1 MSSKAAG
8 MDESLLGT
16 LVFDLI
22 TTAWPLSRAR
32 GGVMCLATSPE
43 RAWNLCMLLRKLLSA
58 LPALVVALA
67 FGAPAVLPQAARA
80 EPVQTGHI
88 EVELVAQE
96 AGAAPGATVYVA
108 LRQKIQPGWHTYWRN
123 PGDAG
128 DSTKIVWTLPPGW
141 TAGDIVWPTP
151 EKSRVG
157 PLLDFAY
164 TGEVLLPVPIS
175 VPANAQVG
183 SIVTLKAAAAFLV
196 CEQVCVPEDAVVTLT
211 LPVVAGTP
219 ATDPKWGAKVAETL
233 AKAPKPAGLKAV
245 FHLEGG
251 VLKLAVTG
259 APLKGADVAGAFFY
273 PYSGKVIEHPPE
285 QKIDCGPEGLTL
297 SLTPGYDFTQGTP
310 PTELAGVLALNGA
323 AYEITATPGAI
334 PAEAGGLGAPPAA
347 PAKAAGS
354 SDGVSLGLPLAV
366 AFAFLGGLILNLMP
380 CVFPILS
387 MKAASLTAHAHD
399 AGKTRAQG
407 LAFLAGVVVTFLVLA
422 GLLIAVRAGGAAVGW
437 GFQLQS
443 PAVVAALAL
452 LMLLVALNMSGV
464 FEVGASV
471 QGVASGAGGTGVAGA
486 FLTGALAVV
495 VAAPCTAPFMAG
507 ALGYALTQPP
517 LLSLAVFLALALGF
531 AAPFVLLAFVPAL
544 LSRLPRPGPWM
555 DVLKKGLAFPMYAT
569 AAWLAW
575 VFSQQTGSIP
585 LAALLAA
592 SVLVA
597 FAGWLYGL
605 GQARSIAGKNG
616 VAAFVIAGL
625 SVLAAIALVVAGVRA
640 MPSASASTAPAAALS
655 SGPGLPAETWSPEK
669 VAALQAQGKVVM
681 VDFTADWCVTCKVNE
696 GTALKG
702 QRVIDA
708 FKASNA
714 VYLKADWTKR
724 DAVIAAALAEH
735 GRAGVPLYLVY
746 PKGSGAP
753 VVLPQLLTEGLVVEA
768 VEKAA
773 KG

>member
-1 MSSKAAG
+1 MF
-8 MDESLLGT
+8 
-16 LVFDLI
+16 V
-22 TTAWPLSRAR
+22 RR
-32 GGVMCLATSPE
+32 
-43 RAWNLCMLLRKLLSA
+43 LLSLVPALLIAAALVCPA
-58 LPALVVALA
+58 LP
-67 FGAPAVLPQAARA
+67 GAARA
-80 EPVQTGHI
+80 APVQTGHI
-88 EVELVAQE
+88 EVELVGQE
-96 AGAAPGATVYVA
+96 AGAAPGATLFVA

-128 DSTKIVWTLPPGW
+128 DATRIVWTLPPGW
-141 TAGDIVWPTP
+141 SAGDIVWPTP

-157 PLLDFAY
+157 PLLDYAY
-164 TGEVLLPVPIS
+164 TGQVLLPTPIT
-175 VPANAQVG
+175 VPADARVG
-183 SIVTLKAAAAFLV
+183 SVVTLKAAAAFLV
-196 CEQVCVPEDAVVTLT
+196 CEQVCVPEDAVVSLT
-211 LPVVAGTP
+211 LPVVAGMP
-219 ATDPKWGAKVAETL
+219 AADPVWGPKIAETL

-245 FHLEGG
+245 FSLQGP

-259 APLKGADVAGAFFY
+259 PPLAGADLAGAYFY
-273 PYSGKVIEHPPE
+273 PYSGKAIEHPPE
-285 QKIDCGPEGLTL
+285 QGIERGPRGLTL
-297 SLTPGYDFTQGTP
+297 SLTPGYDFTQGAP
-310 PTELAGVLALNGA
+310 PAQLAGVLALNGA
-323 AYEITATPGAI
+323 AYEVTATAGTI
-334 PAEAGGLGAPPAA
+334 PADAQGLGPPAA
-347 PAKAAGS
+347 PAKAAGA
-354 SDGVSLGLPLAV
+354 SLGVPLAV
-366 AFAFLGGLILNLMP
+366 AFAVLGGLILNLMP

-387 MKAASLTAHAHD
+387 MKAASLAAHAHQP
-399 AGKTRAQG
+399 GRTRLQG

-443 PAVVAALAL
+443 PPVVAALSL

-471 QGVASGAGGTGVAGA
+471 QGVGSGAGGDGAAGA
-486 FLTGALAVV
+486 FLTGTLAVV

-517 LLSLAVFLALALGF
+517 LLSLAVFLGLALGF
-531 AAPFVLLAFVPAL
+531 AAPFVLLAFIPGL
-544 LSRLPRPGPWM
+544 LARLPRPGPWM
-555 DVLKKGLAFPMYAT
+555 DLLKKGLAFPMYAT

-575 VFSQQTGSIP
+575 VYSQQTGSIP

-597 FAGWLYGL
+597 FAAWLYGL
-605 GQARSIAGKNG
+605 AQARRIAGQG
-616 VAAFVIAGL
+616 AAVPFG
-625 SVLAAIALVVAGVRA
+625 
-640 MPSASASTAPAAALS
+640 AAALS
-655 SGPGLPAETWSPEK
+655 LVAAVVLVGVGLRAAPAPASTAQAASPAPAGPGLAAEPWSPEK

-702 QRVIDA
+702 QRLADA

-714 VYLKADWTKR
+714 VLLRADWTKR
-724 DAVIAAALAEH
+724 DATIAAALAEH

-753 VVLPQLLTEGLVVEA
+753 VILPQLLTEGLVIEA

-773 KG
+773 S

>member
-1 MSSKAAG
+1 
-8 MDESLLGT
+8 
-16 LVFDLI
+16 
-22 TTAWPLSRAR
+22 
-32 GGVMCLATSPE
+32 MCLAHLVLG
-43 RAWNLCMLLRKLLSA
+43 RAWNPFMSLRKLFA
-58 LPALVVALA
+58 VLPALVIALLL
-67 FGAPAVLPQAARA
+67 GAPALTGTAKAD
-80 EPVQTGHI
+80 PVQTGHI
-88 EVELVAQE
+88 EVELVSQE
-96 AGAAPGATVYVA
+96 AGAAPGSTVYVA

-128 DSTKIVWTLPPGW
+128 DATRIVWTLPAGW

-175 VPANAQVG
+175 VPANARVG
-183 SIVTLKAAAAFLV
+183 SVVTLKAAAAFLV
-196 CEQVCVPEDAVVTLT
+196 CEQVCVPEDAVVILT

-219 ATDPKWGAKVAETL
+219 GTDPRWGARVAETL

-245 FHLEGG
+245 FALQGS

-259 APLKGADVAGAFFY
+259 APLKGADVSGAFFY

-285 QKIDCGPEGLTL
+285 QAIERGPEGLTL
-297 SLTPGYDFTQGTP
+297 SLTPGYDFTQAEQKP
-310 PTELAGVLALNGA
+310 SELAGVLALNGA
-323 AYEITATPGAI
+323 AYEITATPGTI

-354 SDGVSLGLPLAV
+354 AQGASLGLPLAV

-399 AGKTRAQG
+399 AGRTRVQG

-443 PAVVAALAL
+443 PAVVAGLAL

-471 QGVASGAGGTGVAGA
+471 QGVASGASGNGLGGS

-507 ALGYALTQPP
+507 ALGFALTQPP
-517 LLSLAVFLALALGF
+517 LAALLVFLGLAIGF
-531 AAPFVLLAFVPAL
+531 AAPFVLLAFIPGL
-544 LSRLPRPGPWM
+544 LARLPRPGPWM

-575 VFSQQTGSIP
+575 VYSQQTGSIP

-597 FAGWLYGL
+597 FAAWLYGL
-605 GQARSIAGKNG
+605 AQARSIAGKG
-616 VAAFVIAGL
+616 AAIPF
-625 SVLAAIALVVAGVRA
+625 VLAALSLVAALVLVVAGVRA
-640 MPSASASTAPAAALS
+640 APAASAPAAAS
-655 SGPGLPAETWSPEK
+655 TEISAGPGLAAEPWSPEK
-669 VAALQAQGKVVM
+669 VKELQAQGKVVM

-702 QRVIDA
+702 QRLVDA
-708 FKASNA
+708 FKTSDA
-714 VYLKADWTKR
+714 VLLRADWTKR

-746 PKGSGAP
+746 PKGGGEP
-753 VVLPQLLTEGLVVEA
+753 VILPQLLTEGLVIEA

>member
-1 MSSKAAG
+1 MCLAPP
-8 MDESLLGT
+8 SLLGG
-16 LVFDLI
+16 
-22 TTAWPLSRAR
+22 S
-32 GGVMCLATSPE
+32 
-43 RAWNLCMLLRKLLSA
+43 AWNSFMSLRKLFA
-58 LPALVVALA
+58 VLPALMIALLMGSQMA
-67 FGAPAVLPQAARA
+67 KA

-88 EVELVAQE
+88 EVELVSQE
-96 AGAAPGATVYVA
+96 AGAAPGSTVYVA

-128 DSTKIVWTLPPGW
+128 DATRIVWTLPAGW

-175 VPANAQVG
+175 VPANAPVG
-183 SIVTLKAAAAFLV
+183 SVVTLKAAAAFLV

-211 LPVVAGTP
+211 LPVVAGVP
-219 ATDPKWGAKVAETL
+219 GADPKWGDKVAETL

-245 FHLEGG
+245 FQLQGG

-259 APLKGADVAGAFFY
+259 APLKGADMSGAFFY

-285 QKIDCGPEGLTL
+285 QAIERGPEGLTL
-297 SLTPGYDFTQGTP
+297 SLTPGYDFTQAEEK
-310 PTELAGVLALNGA
+310 PTELSGVLALNDA
-323 AYEITATPGAI
+323 AYEITATPGTI
-334 PAEAGGLGAPPAA
+334 PATAGGLGAPPAA
-347 PAKAAGS
+347 APALK
-354 SDGVSLGLPLAV
+354 DGVVKFDNNLGLPLAV

-399 AGKTRAQG
+399 AGKTRVQG

-471 QGVASGAGGTGVAGA
+471 QGVASGASGSGIGGS
-486 FLTGALAVV
+486 FLTGALAVL

-517 LLSLAVFLALALGF
+517 LLSLAVFLGLALGF
-531 AAPFVLLAFVPAL
+531 AAPFVILAFAPAL
-544 LSRLPRPGPWM
+544 LARLPRPGPWM

-585 LAALLAA
+585 LAVLLAA

-597 FAGWLYGL
+597 FAAWLYGL
-605 GQARSIAGKNG
+605 AQERRIAGKG
-616 VAAFVIAGL
+616 AAVPF
-625 SVLAAIALVVAGVRA
+625 VLAALSLVAAVALVAVGVRA
-640 MPSASASTAPAAALS
+640 APAASAPATASAELS
-655 SGPGLPAETWSPEK
+655 TGPGLASEPWSPEK
-669 VAALQAQGKVVM
+669 VAALQAEGKVVM

-702 QRVIDA
+702 QRLVDA
-708 FKASNA
+708 FQANDA
-714 VYLKADWTKR
+714 VLLRADWTKR

-746 PKGSGAP
+746 PKGGGQP
-753 VVLPQLLTEGLVVEA
+753 VILPQLLTQGLVIEA
-768 VEKAA
+768 IETAA

>member
-1 MSSKAAG
+1 
-8 MDESLLGT
+8 
-16 LVFDLI
+16 
-22 TTAWPLSRAR
+22 
-32 GGVMCLATSPE
+32 
-43 RAWNLCMLLRKLLSA
+43 MLLRRLYSV
-58 LPALVVALA
+58 LPALMVALLLA
-67 FGAPAVLPQAARA
+67 TPLLAAKA
-80 EPVQTGHI
+80 LADPVQSGHI
-88 EVELVAQE
+88 EAELVSQE
-96 AGAAPGATVYVA
+96 AGAAPGATVFVA

-128 DSTKIVWTLPPGW
+128 DATRIVWTLPPGW

-175 VPANAQVG
+175 VPADAKVG

-211 LPVVAGTP
+211 LPVVSGVP
-219 ATDPKWGAKVAETL
+219 AADPKWGAKVAETL

-245 FHLEGG
+245 FALQGG

-259 APLKGADVAGAFFY
+259 PPLKGADMSGAFFY

-285 QKIDCGPEGLTL
+285 QAIERGPDGLTL

-310 PTELAGVLALNGA
+310 PAELSGVLALNGA
-323 AYEITATPGAI
+323 AYEVTATAGAI
-334 PAEAGGLGAPPAA
+334 PPGAGGLGVPAA

-354 SDGVSLGLPLAV
+354 SLGLPLAV

-387 MKAASLTAHAHD
+387 MKATSLTSHAHD
-399 AGKTRAQG
+399 AGKTRLQG
-407 LAFLAGVVVTFLVLA
+407 LAFLAGVVITFLALA
-422 GLLIAVRAGGAAVGW
+422 GLLIAVRAGGDAVGW

-443 PAVVAALAL
+443 PPVVAALSL

-471 QGVASGAGGTGVAGA
+471 QGVASGASGQGLAGS

-517 LLSLAVFLALALGF
+517 LVALAVFLGLALGF
-531 AAPFVLLAFVPAL
+531 AAPFVLLAFIPGL
-544 LSRLPRPGPWM
+544 LARLPRPGPWM

-569 AAWLAW
+569 AAWLTW
-575 VFSQQTGSIP
+575 VFSQQTGGVP
-585 LAALLAA
+585 LALILAA
-592 SVLVA
+592 AVLTA
-597 FAGWLYGL
+597 FAAWLYGL
-605 GQARSIAGKNG
+605 GQARRIEGKGAAVPFGIA
-616 VAAFVIAGL
+616 AL
-625 SVLAAIALVVAGVRA
+625 SLLAAIALVVGAVRA
-640 MPSASASTAPAAALS
+640 APASTPSAAAPDAAPA
-655 SGPGLPAETWSPEK
+655 GPGLASEPWSPER
-669 VAALQAQGKVVM
+669 VAALRAEGKVVM

-696 GTALKG
+696 GAALKG
-702 QRVIDA
+702 QRLADA
-708 FKASNA
+708 FKAHDA
-714 VYLKADWTKR
+714 VLLRADWTKR

-746 PKGSGAP
+746 PKGGGAP
-753 VVLPQLLTEGLVVEA
+753 AILPQLLTEGLVIEA

>member
-1 MSSKAAG
+1 MS
-8 MDESLLGT
+8 
-16 LVFDLI
+16 
-22 TTAWPLSRAR
+22 
-32 GGVMCLATSPE
+32 
-43 RAWNLCMLLRKLLSA
+43 LRKLFSA
-58 LPALVVALA
+58 VPALVAALLL
-67 FGAPAVLPQAARA
+67 GAPAFTGVARA
-80 EPVQTGHI
+80 QPVQTGHI
-88 EVELVAQE
+88 EVELVSQE
-96 AGAAPGATVYVA
+96 AGAAPGATVFVA

-128 DSTKIVWTLPPGW
+128 DATRIAWTLPAGW

-183 SIVTLKAAAAFLV
+183 SVVTLKAAAAFLV

-211 LPVVAGTP
+211 LPVVAGMP
-219 ATDPKWGAKVAETL
+219 AADPKWGAKVADTL

-245 FHLEGG
+245 FSLQGS

-259 APLKGADVAGAFFY
+259 APLKGADVSGAFFY

-285 QKIDCGPEGLTL
+285 QAIERGPEGLTL
-297 SLTPGYDFTQGTP
+297 SLTPGYDFTQAEAK

-323 AYEITATPGAI
+323 AYEITATPGTI
-334 PAEAGGLGAPPAA
+334 PAEAGGLGAPTA
-347 PAKAAGS
+347 PTKAAS
-354 SDGVSLGLPLAV
+354 SEDAGFSLPLAV

-399 AGKTRAQG
+399 AGKTRVQG
-407 LAFLAGVVVTFLVLA
+407 LAFLVGVVVTFLVLA
-422 GLLIAVRAGGAAVGW
+422 GALIAVRAGGAAVGW

-443 PAVVAALAL
+443 PAVVAGLAL

-471 QGVASGAGGTGVAGA
+471 QGVGSGASGGGLGGS

-517 LLSLAVFLALALGF
+517 LASLLVFLGLALGF
-531 AAPFVLLAFVPAL
+531 AAPFVLLAFIPGL
-544 LSRLPRPGPWM
+544 LARLPRPGPWM

-575 VFSQQTGSIP
+575 VYSQQTGSIP

-592 SVLVA
+592 SVLTA

-605 GQARSIAGKNG
+605 AQARQISGKG
-616 VAAFVIAGL
+616 AAVPFVLAGL
-625 SVLAAIALVVAGVRA
+625 SVIAAVALVVAGVRA
-640 MPSASASTAPAAALS
+640 VPAASTSTAGPSAELST
-655 SGPGLPAETWSPEK
+655 GPGLAAEVWSPEK
-669 VAALQAQGKVVM
+669 VKALQAEGKVVM

-702 QRVIDA
+702 QRVVDA
-708 FKASNA
+708 FKTSNA
-714 VYLKADWTKR
+714 IYLRADWTKR
-724 DAVIAAALAEH
+724 DATIAAALAEH

-746 PKGSGAP
+746 PKGSGEPA
-753 VVLPQLLTEGLVVEA
+753 VLPQLLTEGLVIEA

>member
-1 MSSKAAG
+1 
-8 MDESLLGT
+8 
-16 LVFDLI
+16 
-22 TTAWPLSRAR
+22 
-32 GGVMCLATSPE
+32 MCLAPL
-43 RAWNLCMLLRKLLSA
+43 LCLGPRLEPFMSLRKLFA
-58 LPALVVALA
+58 VLPALMVALLL
-67 FGAPAVLPQAARA
+67 GAPLLSGKAQAQ
-80 EPVQTGHI
+80 PVQTGHI
-88 EVELVAQE
+88 EVELVSQE
-96 AGAAPGATVYVA
+96 AGATPGSTVYVA

-128 DSTKIVWTLPPGW
+128 DATKIVWTLPAGW

-183 SIVTLKAAAAFLV
+183 SVVTLKAAAAFLV

-211 LPVVAGTP
+211 LPVVAGAP
-219 ATDPKWGAKVAETL
+219 GMDPKWGEKVARTL

-245 FHLEGG
+245 FDLQGG

-285 QKIDCGPEGLTL
+285 QAIERGPEGLTL
-297 SLTPGYDFTQGTP
+297 SLTPGYDFIQAEAK

-323 AYEITATPGAI
+323 AYEITATPGTI

-347 PAKAAGS
+347 AKAAGS
-354 SDGVSLGLPLAV
+354 AGGATLGLPLAV
-366 AFAFLGGLILNLMP
+366 VFAFLGGLILNLMP

-399 AGKTRAQG
+399 AGKTRVQG

-452 LMLLVALNMSGV
+452 LMMLVALNMSGV

-471 QGVASGAGGTGVAGA
+471 QNAASGAGGGSGLGGS

-517 LLSLAVFLALALGF
+517 LASLLVFLGLALGF
-531 AAPFVLLAFVPAL
+531 AAPFVLLAFIPGL
-544 LSRLPRPGPWM
+544 LGRLPRPGPWM

-575 VFSQQTGSIP
+575 VFSQQAGSIP

-597 FAGWLYGL
+597 FAAWLYGL
-605 GQARSIAGKNG
+605 GQARSIAGKG
-616 VAAFVIAGL
+616 AAAPFVLAAL
-625 SVLAAIALVVAGVRA
+625 SLAAAIALVAVGVRA
-640 MPSASASTAPAAALS
+640 VPAASTPSAASGVEASA
-655 SGPGLPAETWSPEK
+655 GPGLNAEPWSPEK
-669 VAALQAQGKVVM
+669 VKALQAEGKVVM

-696 GTALKG
+696 GAALKG
-702 QRVIDA
+702 QRQLDA
-708 FKASNA
+708 FKANDA
-714 VYLKADWTKR
+714 VLLRADWTKR
-724 DAVIAAALAEH
+724 DATIAAALAEH

-746 PKGSGAP
+746 PKGSGEPAI
-753 VVLPQLLTEGLVVEA
+753 LPQLLTEGLVIEA

>member
-1 MSSKAAG
+1 MS
-8 MDESLLGT
+8 
-16 LVFDLI
+16 
-22 TTAWPLSRAR
+22 
-32 GGVMCLATSPE
+32 
-43 RAWNLCMLLRKLLSA
+43 LRKLFA
-58 LPALVVALA
+58 VLPALMVALVL
-67 FGAPAVLPQAARA
+67 GAPVFTGAANA

-88 EVELVAQE
+88 EVELVSQE
-96 AGAAPGATVYVA
+96 AGVAPGSTVYVA

-128 DSTKIVWTLPPGW
+128 DATRIVWTLPAGW

-175 VPANAQVG
+175 VPADAQVG
-183 SIVTLKAAAAFLV
+183 SVVTLKAAAAFLV

-211 LPVVAGTP
+211 LPVVAGMP
-219 ATDPKWGAKVAETL
+219 GTDPKWGAKVAETL

-245 FHLEGG
+245 FELQGS

-259 APLKGADVAGAFFY
+259 APLKGADVSGAFFY

-285 QKIDCGPEGLTL
+285 QAIERGPEGLTL
-297 SLTPGYDFTQGTP
+297 SLTPGYDFTQAEAK
-310 PTELAGVLALNGA
+310 PTELSGVLALNGA
-323 AYEITATPGAI
+323 AYEITATPGTI
-334 PAEAGGLGAPPAA
+334 PATAGGLGAPPAA
-347 PAKAAGS
+347 KGKAHGS
-354 SDGVSLGLPLAV
+354 TEGASLGLPLAV

-399 AGKTRAQG
+399 AGKTRVQG

-471 QGVASGAGGTGVAGA
+471 QGVASGASGSGIGGS
-486 FLTGALAVV
+486 FLTGTLAVL

-517 LLSLAVFLALALGF
+517 LLSLAVFLGLALGF
-531 AAPFVLLAFVPAL
+531 AAPFVILAFVPAL
-544 LSRLPRPGPWM
+544 LGRLPRPGPWM

-597 FAGWLYGL
+597 FAAWLYGL
-605 GQARSIAGKNG
+605 AQERRISGKG
-616 VAAFVIAGL
+616 AAVPF
-625 SVLAAIALVVAGVRA
+625 VLAALSLVAAVALVVVGVRA
-640 MPSASASTAPAAALS
+640 APAASAPAAGTS
-655 SGPGLPAETWSPEK
+655 AEAPAGPGLASEPWSPEK
-669 VAALQAQGKVVM
+669 VKALQAEGKVVM

-702 QRVIDA
+702 QRLVDA
-708 FKASNA
+708 FKASDA
-714 VYLKADWTKR
+714 VLLRADWTKR
-724 DAVIAAALAEH
+724 DATIAAALAEH

-746 PKGSGAP
+746 PKGSGDP
-753 VVLPQLLTEGLVVEA
+753 VILPQLLTEGLVIEA
-768 VEKAA
+768 IEKAA

>member
-1 MSSKAAG
+1 MS
-8 MDESLLGT
+8 
-16 LVFDLI
+16 
-22 TTAWPLSRAR
+22 
-32 GGVMCLATSPE
+32 
-43 RAWNLCMLLRKLLSA
+43 LRKLFA
-58 LPALVVALA
+58 VVPALMGALLL
-67 FGAPAVLPQAARA
+67 GAPLLAGAAKA

-88 EVELVAQE
+88 EVELVSQE
-96 AGAAPGATVYVA
+96 AGAVPGGVVYVA

-128 DSTKIVWTLPPGW
+128 DATKIVWTLPAGW

-164 TGEVLLPVPIS
+164 TGEVLLPVPIT

-183 SIVTLKAAAAFLV
+183 SVVTLKAAAAFLV

-211 LPVVAGTP
+211 LPVVAGMP
-219 ATDPKWGAKVAETL
+219 QADPKWGAKVADTL

-245 FHLEGG
+245 FELRGS

-259 APLKGADVAGAFFY
+259 APLKGADVSGAFFY

-285 QKIDCGPEGLTL
+285 QAIERGPEGLTL
-297 SLTPGYDFTQGTP
+297 SLTPGYDFTQAEAK

-323 AYEITATPGAI
+323 AYEITATPGTI

-354 SDGVSLGLPLAV
+354 AQGASLGLPLAV
-366 AFAFLGGLILNLMP
+366 AFAFLGGLVLNLMP

-387 MKAASLTAHAHD
+387 MKAASLTTHAHH
-399 AGKTRAQG
+399 AGKARVQG
-407 LAFLAGVVVTFLVLA
+407 LAFLAGVVVTFLLLA

-443 PAVVAALAL
+443 PVVVAGLAL

-471 QGVASGAGGTGVAGA
+471 QGVGAGAGGNGVGGS
-486 FLTGALAVV
+486 FLTGALAVL

-517 LLSLAVFLALALGF
+517 LLSLAVFLGLALGF
-531 AAPFVLLAFVPAL
+531 AAPFVILAFAPAL

-575 VFSQQTGSIP
+575 VYSQQTGSIP

-597 FAGWLYGL
+597 FAAWLYGL
-605 GQARSIAGKNG
+605 AQARSIAGKG
-616 VAAFVIAGL
+616 AAVPF
-625 SVLAAIALVVAGVRA
+625 VLAALSLVAAAALVVLGVRA
-640 MPSASASTAPAAALS
+640 VPAASAPAAATTAQAPA
-655 SGPGLPAETWSPEK
+655 GPGLSAEAWSPEK
-669 VAALQAQGKVVM
+669 VAALQAEGKVVM

-702 QRVIDA
+702 QRLVDA
-708 FKASNA
+708 FKASDA
-714 VYLKADWTKR
+714 VLLRADWTKR
-724 DAVIAAALAEH
+724 DATIAAALAEH
-735 GRAGVPLYLVY
+735 GRVGVPLYLVY
-746 PKGSGAP
+746 PKGSGEP
-753 VVLPQLLTEGLVVEA
+753 VILPQLLTEGLVIEA
-768 VEKAA
+768 IEKAA
-773 KG
+773 S

>member
-1 MSSKAAG
+1 M
-8 MDESLLGT
+8 
-16 LVFDLI
+16 
-22 TTAWPLSRAR
+22 PLRRLFA
-32 GGVMCLATSPE
+32 V
-43 RAWNLCMLLRKLLSA
+43 
-58 LPALVVALA
+58 LPALVILLCA
-67 FGAPAVLPQAARA
+67 GAMGLGGPAKAD
-80 EPVQTGHI
+80 PVQTGHI
-88 EVELVAQE
+88 EVELVSQE
-96 AGAAPGATVYVA
+96 AGAAPGSTVYVA

-128 DSTKIVWTLPPGW
+128 DATRIVWTLPAGW

-183 SIVTLKAAAAFLV
+183 SVVTLKAAAAFLV

-211 LPVVAGTP
+211 LPVVAGVP
-219 ATDPKWGAKVAETL
+219 DADPKWGAKVAETL

-245 FHLEGG
+245 FELQGS

-259 APLKGADVAGAFFY
+259 APLKGADLSGAFFY

-285 QKIDCGPEGLTL
+285 QAIERGPEGLTL
-297 SLTPGYDFTQGTP
+297 SLTPGYDFTQAEAK

-334 PAEAGGLGAPPAA
+334 PAGAGGLGAPPAA
-347 PAKAAGS
+347 PAKAHGS
-354 SDGVSLGLPLAV
+354 AEGASLGLPLAV

-399 AGKTRAQG
+399 AGRTRVQG
-407 LAFLAGVVVTFLVLA
+407 LAFLAGVVVTFLALA

-443 PAVVAALAL
+443 PAVVAGLAL

-471 QGVASGAGGTGVAGA
+471 QGVASGAGGSGLGGS

-507 ALGYALTQPP
+507 ALGFALTQPP
-517 LLSLAVFLALALGF
+517 LASLLVFLALALGF
-531 AAPFVLLAFVPAL
+531 AAPFVLLAFIPGL
-544 LSRLPRPGPWM
+544 LARLPRPGPWM

-575 VFSQQTGSIP
+575 VYSQQTGSIP

-597 FAGWLYGL
+597 FAAWLYGL
-605 GQARSIAGKNG
+605 AQARSIAGKG
-616 VAAFVIAGL
+616 AVVPF
-625 SVLAAIALVVAGVRA
+625 VLAALSLVAAVALVVAGVRA
-640 MPSASASTAPAAALS
+640 APAASTPAVAS
-655 SGPGLPAETWSPEK
+655 TEVAAGPGLASEPWSPEK
-669 VAALQAQGKVVM
+669 VKALQAQGKVVM

-702 QRVIDA
+702 QRLVDA
-708 FKASNA
+708 FKASDA
-714 VYLKADWTKR
+714 VLLRADWTRR
-724 DAVIAAALAEH
+724 DATIAAALAEH

-746 PKGSGAP
+746 PKGSGEP
-753 VVLPQLLTEGLVVEA
+753 VILPQLLTEGLVIEA
-768 VEKAA
+768 VETAA
-773 KG
+773 RS

>member
-1 MSSKAAG
+1 MLSGEAKA
-8 MDESLLGT
+8 D
-16 LVFDLI
+16 
-22 TTAWPLSRAR
+22 
-32 GGVMCLATSPE
+32 
-43 RAWNLCMLLRKLLSA
+43 
-58 LPALVVALA
+58 
-67 FGAPAVLPQAARA
+67 
-80 EPVQTGHI
+80 PVQTGHI
-88 EVELVAQE
+88 EVELVSQE
-96 AGAAPGATVYVA
+96 AGAAPGSTVYVA
-108 LRQKIQPGWHTYWRN
+108 LSQKIQPGWHTYWRN

-128 DSTKIVWTLPPGW
+128 DATKIVWTLPPGW

-175 VPANAQVG
+175 VPADAQVG
-183 SIVTLKAAAAFLV
+183 SVVTLKAAAAFLV

-211 LPVVAGTP
+211 LPVVAGVP
-219 ATDPKWGAKVAETL
+219 SMDPKWGAKVAQAL

-245 FHLEGG
+245 FDLQGS

-259 APLKGADVAGAFFY
+259 PQLKGADVSGAFFY
-273 PYSGKVIEHPPE
+273 PYSGKAIEHPPE
-285 QKIDCGPEGLTL
+285 QAIERGPEGLTL
-297 SLTPGYDFTQGTP
+297 SLTPGYDFTQAEQR
-310 PTELAGVLALNGA
+310 PTELSGVLALNGV
-323 AYEITATPGAI
+323 AYEITAVAGTI

-347 PAKAAGS
+347 PAKASNSAEGAG
-354 SDGVSLGLPLAV
+354 LGLPLAV

-399 AGKTRAQG
+399 AGKTRVQG
-407 LAFLAGVVVTFLVLA
+407 LAFLVGVVVTFLALA

-471 QGVASGAGGTGVAGA
+471 QNAASGAGGGASGDGMAGS
-486 FLTGALAVV
+486 FLTGALAVL

-517 LLSLAVFLALALGF
+517 LLSLAVFLGLALGF
-531 AAPFVLLAFVPAL
+531 AAPFVILAFVPGL
-544 LSRLPRPGPWM
+544 LGRLPRPGPWM

-575 VFSQQTGSIP
+575 VYSQQTGSIP

-592 SVLVA
+592 AVLVA

-605 GQARSIAGKNG
+605 GQARQIVGKG
-616 VAAFVIAGL
+616 AAVPFGLAVLSVAAAV
-625 SVLAAIALVVAGVRA
+625 ALVVVGVRA
-640 MPSASASTAPAAALS
+640 VPATPAPTAAASAEASA
-655 SGPGLPAETWSPEK
+655 GPGLAAEAWSPEK
-669 VAALQAQGKVVM
+669 VKALQAEGKVVM

-696 GTALKG
+696 GAALKG
-702 QRVIDA
+702 QRVVDA
-708 FKASNA
+708 FKANDA

-724 DAVIAAALAEH
+724 DVTIAAALAEH

-746 PKGSGAP
+746 PKGSGEPA
-753 VVLPQLLTEGLVVEA
+753 VLPQLLTEGLVIEA
-768 VEKAA
+768 IEKAA

>member
-1 MSSKAAG
+1 MS
-8 MDESLLGT
+8 
-16 LVFDLI
+16 
-22 TTAWPLSRAR
+22 
-32 GGVMCLATSPE
+32 
-43 RAWNLCMLLRKLLSA
+43 LRKLFSA
-58 LPALVVALA
+58 VPALVVALLL
-67 FGAPAVLPQAARA
+67 GAPALTGAAQA
-80 EPVQTGHI
+80 EPVHTGHI
-88 EVELVAQE
+88 EVELVSQE
-96 AGAAPGATVYVA
+96 AGATPGSTVFVA

-128 DSTKIVWTLPPGW
+128 DATRIAWTLPPGW

-183 SIVTLKAAAAFLV
+183 SVVTLKAAAAFLV

-211 LPVVAGTP
+211 LPVVAGMP
-219 ATDPKWGAKVAETL
+219 QADPNWGAKVADTL

-245 FHLEGG
+245 FNLQGS

-259 APLKGADVAGAFFY
+259 APLKGADFAGAFFY

-285 QKIDCGPEGLTL
+285 QAIERGPEGLTL
-297 SLTPGYDFTQGTP
+297 SLTPGYDFTQAEAK

-323 AYEITATPGAI
+323 AYEITATPGTI
-334 PAEAGGLGAPPAA
+334 PAAAGGLGAP
-347 PAKAAGS
+347 AKASSEGAGFS
-354 SDGVSLGLPLAV
+354 LPLAV
-366 AFAFLGGLILNLMP
+366 AFAFIGGLILNLMP

-399 AGKTRAQG
+399 AGKTRVQG
-407 LAFLAGVVVTFLVLA
+407 LAFLVGVVVTFLALA
-422 GLLIAVRAGGAAVGW
+422 GALIAVRAGGTAVGW

-471 QGVASGAGGTGVAGA
+471 QGVASGAGGGGGLGGS

-517 LLSLAVFLALALGF
+517 LASLLVFLGLALGF
-531 AAPFVLLAFVPAL
+531 AAPFVLLAFIPGL
-544 LSRLPRPGPWM
+544 LARLPRPGPWM

-575 VFSQQTGSIP
+575 VYSQQTGSIP

-597 FAGWLYGL
+597 FAAWLYGL
-605 GQARSIAGKNG
+605 AQGRQIAGKSAI
-616 VAAFVIAGL
+616 VPFVVAGL
-625 SVLAAIALVVAGVRA
+625 SVIAAVALVVVGVRA
-640 MPSASASTAPAAALS
+640 VPATSAPAATAS
-655 SGPGLPAETWSPEK
+655 AEAPAGPGLAAEVWSPEK
-669 VAALQAQGKVVM
+669 VKALQAEGKVVM

-702 QRVIDA
+702 QRLVEA

-724 DAVIAAALAEH
+724 DATIAAALSEH

-746 PKGSGAP
+746 PKGSGEP
-753 VVLPQLLTEGLVVEA
+753 VILPQLLTEGLVIEA
-768 VEKAA
+768 IEKAA

>member
-1 MSSKAAG
+1 MS
-8 MDESLLGT
+8 
-16 LVFDLI
+16 
-22 TTAWPLSRAR
+22 
-32 GGVMCLATSPE
+32 
-43 RAWNLCMLLRKLLSA
+43 LRKLLA
-58 LPALVVALA
+58 VLPALMIALLL
-67 FGAPAVLPQAARA
+67 GAPLVAGTARA
-80 EPVQTGHI
+80 QPVQTGHI
-88 EVELVAQE
+88 EVELVSQE
-96 AGAAPGATVYVA
+96 AGAAPGSTVYVA
-108 LRQKIQPGWHTYWRN
+108 LRQKILPGWHTYWRN

-128 DSTKIVWTLPPGW
+128 DATKVTWTLPDGW

-157 PLLDFAY
+157 PLLDFSY
-164 TGEVLLPVPIS
+164 SGEVLLPVPIS

-196 CEQVCVPEDAVVTLT
+196 CEQVCVPEDAVVTLS
-211 LPVVAGTP
+211 LPVVAGAP
-219 ATDPKWGAKVAETL
+219 GPDPKWGAQVTEVL

-245 FHLEGG
+245 FQLDGS

-259 APLKGADVAGAFFY
+259 APLKGADVSNAFFF

-285 QKIDCGPEGLTL
+285 QKIERGPEGLTL
-297 SLTPGYDFTQGTP
+297 SLTPGYDFIQGETK

-334 PAEAGGLGAPPAA
+334 PAAAGGLGAPA
-347 PAKAAGS
+347 PTSKAA
-354 SDGVSLGLPLAV
+354 DGGAALGLPLAV

-399 AGKTRAQG
+399 AGKTRVQG

-471 QGVASGAGGTGVAGA
+471 QGVASGASGDGIGGS

-517 LLSLAVFLALALGF
+517 LLSLAVFLGLALGF
-531 AAPFVLLAFVPAL
+531 AAPFVLLAFIPGL
-544 LSRLPRPGPWM
+544 LARLPRPGPWM

-605 GQARSIAGKNG
+605 AQGRRIEGKG
-616 VAAFVIAGL
+616 ATVPF
-625 SVLAAIALVVAGVRA
+625 VLAALSVIAAVALVVVGVRA
-640 MPSASASTAPAAALS
+640 APAASTATASAEAPA
-655 SGPGLPAETWSPEK
+655 GPGLAAEVWSPEK
-669 VAALQAQGKVVM
+669 VKELQAQGKVVM

-696 GTALKG
+696 GAALKG
-702 QRVIDA
+702 QRLADA
-708 FKASNA
+708 FKASDA
-714 VYLKADWTKR
+714 VLLRADWTKR
-724 DAVIAAALAEH
+724 DATIAAALAEH

-746 PKGSGAP
+746 PKGSGEPA
-753 VVLPQLLTEGLVVEA
+753 VLPQLLTEGLVIEA

>member
-1 MSSKAAG
+1 
-8 MDESLLGT
+8 
-16 LVFDLI
+16 
-22 TTAWPLSRAR
+22 
-32 GGVMCLATSPE
+32 
-43 RAWNLCMLLRKLLSA
+43 MLLRKLLSA
-58 LPALVVALA
+58 LPALLVAIAL
-67 FGAPAVLPQAARA
+67 GAPALTAPAMAQ
-80 EPVQTGHI
+80 PVQTGHI

-128 DSTKIVWTLPPGW
+128 DATRIVWTLPPGW

-151 EKSRVG
+151 EQSRVG

-164 TGEVLLPVPIS
+164 TGEVLLPVPIT
-175 VPANAQVG
+175 VPADARVG

-211 LPVVAGTP
+211 LPVVAGMP
-219 ATDPKWGAKVAETL
+219 DADPKWGAKVAETL

-245 FHLEGG
+245 FNLQGG

-259 APLKGADVAGAFFY
+259 AALKGADVSGAFFY
-273 PYSGKVIEHPPE
+273 PYSGKVIEHPPH
-285 QKIDCGPEGLTL
+285 QAIDRGPEGLTL

-310 PTELAGVLALNGA
+310 PTELSGVLALNGA
-323 AYEITATPGAI
+323 AYEVTATAGTIPPG
-334 PAEAGGLGAPPAA
+334 AGGLGAPAA
-347 PAKAAGS
+347 PVKAAGA
-354 SDGVSLGLPLAV
+354 SLSLPLAV

-399 AGKTRAQG
+399 AGKTRVQG
-407 LAFLAGVVVTFLVLA
+407 LAFLAGVVVTFLALA
-422 GLLIAVRAGGAAVGW
+422 GLLIAVRAGGDAVGW

-443 PAVVAALAL
+443 PPVVAALSL

-471 QGVASGAGGTGVAGA
+471 QGVGSGASGAGLGGS

-517 LLSLAVFLALALGF
+517 LVALAVFLGLALGF
-531 AAPFVLLAFVPAL
+531 AAPFVLLAFIPGL
-544 LSRLPRPGPWM
+544 LARLPRPGPWM

-585 LAALLAA
+585 LALILAA
-592 SVLVA
+592 AVLTA
-597 FAGWLYGL
+597 FAAWLYGL
-605 GQARSIAGKNG
+605 AQARKIAGKG
-616 VAAFVIAGL
+616 AVVPF
-625 SVLAAIALVVAGVRA
+625 VLAALSLAAVVALVVAAVRA
-640 MPSASASTAPAAALS
+640 APAASTAAADVAAAP
-655 SGPGLPAETWSPEK
+655 SGPSLAAEPWSPERVK
-669 VAALQAQGKVVM
+669 ALRAEGKVVM

-696 GTALKG
+696 GAALKG
-702 QRVIDA
+702 QRLADA
-708 FKASNA
+708 FKASDA
-714 VYLKADWTKR
+714 VLLRADWTKR

-746 PKGSGAP
+746 PKGGGEPA
-753 VVLPQLLTEGLVVEA
+753 VLPQLLTEGLVIEA